1 MKTFLFDLFMPLVPK
16 NELSHWV
23 GRMAHRRLPDPVA
36 RLSVACFAKCYN
48 INMDEAEYPIEHYK
62 TIGELFTR
70 RLKPGARPLGDGPV
84 VHPADAKITEAGTIA
99 KLTLIQAKGKSYQVD
114 ELLRSRHYAEAFEG
128 GQFLTYYLC
137 PTDYHRVHSPV
148 SGKIVWSAHVP
159 GELWPV
165 NEWSV
170 GRIPKLFT
178 VNERIVTIIES
189 SRGLAALVM
198 VAATNVGNMTVSY
211 DPMITTAVR
220 RSGRQVREK
229 VYDPPIEIKKG
240 DELGVFH
247 MGSTVVM
254 LYAPGVLEIDASKYR
269 GRRSQVGQSF

>member
-23 GRMAHRRLPDPVA
+23 GRLAHRRLPEPVGS
-36 RLSVACFAKCYN
+36 LSVSWFAKYYK
-48 INMDEAEYPIEHYK
+48 INMAEAEYPLEHYK
-62 TIGELFTR
+62 TVGELFTR
-70 RLKPGARPLGDGPV
+70 RLKPGARPLAAGPV
-84 VHPADAKITEAGTIA
+84 VHPVDAKITEAGRIE

-114 ELLRSRHYAEAFEG
+114 ELIRSRHYAEAFEG
-128 GQFLTYYLC
+128 GQYLTYYLC
-137 PTDYHRVHSPV
+137 PTDYHRVHAPV

-170 GRIPKLFT
+170 SRVPKLFS
-178 VNERIVTIIES
+178 VNERVVAVIETP
-189 SRGLAALVM
+189 RGLAALVM
-198 VAATNVGNMTVSY
+198 VAATNVGNMTVSF

-220 RSGRQVREK
+220 RSGRHVREK

-240 DELGVFH
+240 DEFGIFH

-254 LYAPGVLEIDASKYR
+254 LYAPGVLEADASEFR
-269 GRRSQVGQSF
+269 GRRIKMGQSL